1 MAAFVRLDNNIIR
14 RRAEGITN
22 PDDVGLFAL
31 LSVFLSIPDF
41 RTPTGGL
48 HAAVAK
54 HCRNGRHT
62 INAAWQRLSAA
73 GYLKRTRLPD
83 GDFVL
88 RDIYAL
94 QSRPD
99 LTTPAVSHLNY
110 AQSHH
115 TWDRHTCFTPPTED
129 FTPVS
134 SEALMDARLSLAAK
148 GLYAMIRPR
157 LLLSARV
164 SGVSIGREGLRRS
177 SGLGEC
183 AFRRIWHELRDTG
196 YLTMTHVWDAT
207 QKKMIYLYDLAETRE
222 LADANAAAATAATA
236 SAAAASDDLPSVR
249 WDDGSHSRA
258 AGAAQDATGKESAP
272 LMVKGQA
279 EPFAALTDD
288 ALTAARK
295 PVDELSAH
303 VRDQIEYDVLCTRD
317 NPQPLLDCAVEVI
330 SRVLHMPPGEDITIK
345 GAHYSAFEVQRT
357 LSALDANEAEYA
369 IQAAHSAIE
378 RARGKGT
385 PIQNVRAYLLSC
397 LFTAKTDFAT
407 SLVY

>member
-1 MAAFVRLDNNIIR
+1 MAAFVRLDNRIIR
-14 RRAEGITN
+14 RRAEGITS

-41 RTPTGGL
+41 KTPTGGL

-54 HCRNGRHT
+54 HCSNGRHT
-62 INAAWQRLSAA
+62 VNAAWQRLSAA

-83 GDFVL
+83 ASFRL
-88 RDIYAL
+88 CDIYTL
-94 QSRPD
+94 TTTPD
-99 LTTPAVSHLNY
+99 LATPPVNHLSYALSHK
-110 AQSHH
+110 
-115 TWDRHTCFTPPTED
+115 TWNTHRSFTPPTED

-134 SEALMDARLSLAAK
+134 TEALMDARLSLAAK
-148 GLYAMIRPR
+148 GLYAMIRQR

-183 AFRRIWHELRDTG
+183 AFRRIWGELRDTG
-196 YLTMTHVWDAT
+196 YLTLTHVWDAD
-207 QKKMIYLYDLAETRE
+207 QKKMVYHYDLAEQ
-222 LADANAAAATAATA
+222 LDAVLPAQPTAKDAA
-236 SAAAASDDLPSVR
+236 SAAAPAKAKEWSDIPS
-249 WDDGSHSRA
+249 
-258 AGAAQDATGKESAP
+258 
-272 LMVKGQA
+272 
-279 EPFAALTDD
+279 AALTAEDKQP
-288 ALTAARK
+288 ALFEATYT
-295 PVDELSAH
+295 PVDEL
-303 VRDQIEYDVLCTRD
+303 VELVKDQIEYDVLCTRD

-330 SRVLHMPPGEDITIK
+330 SRILHMPPGGDITIK
-345 GAHYSAFEVQRT
+345 GAHYSAFEVQRA

-369 IQAAHSAIE
+369 IQAAHGAIE

-397 LFTAKTDFAT
+397 LLTAKTDFAT